1 MQGSSLMSDMTAA
14 VSVGTQARAEAVRIA
29 EHQAALTA
37 MRLLGQPLEAPDP
50 VPVIDHK
57 MDQLDVTFSRDW
69 QEFKL
74 QAARIFVD
82 SRAMLEDARVVS
94 VRVSESV
101 AGHPV

>member
-1 MQGSSLMSDMTAA
+1 MTDTIPQQTA
-14 VSVGTQARAEAVRIA
+14 TRAEAVRIA

-82 SRAMLEDARVVS
+82 SLAMLEDARVVS
-94 VRVSESV
+94 VRVSEAV
-101 AGHPV
+101 VGHPV

>member
-1 MQGSSLMSDMTAA
+1 MSDPVSETTIPQQTA
-14 VSVGTQARAEAVRIA
+14 TRAEAVRIA

-57 MDQLDVTFSRDW
+57 MDQLDLNFFSRDW

-74 QAARIFVD
+74 QAARTYVD

-94 VRVSESV
+94 VRVSEAV
-101 AGHPV
+101 VGHPAE

>member
-1 MQGSSLMSDMTAA
+1 MSDTIPQQTA
-14 VSVGTQARAEAVRIA
+14 TRAEAVRIA

-50 VPVIDHK
+50 VLVIDHK
-57 MDQLDVTFSRDW
+57 MDQLDVTFGRDW

-82 SRAMLEDARVVS
+82 ARAMLEDARVVS

-101 AGHPV
+101 VGHPV

>member
-1 MQGSSLMSDMTAA
+1 MTDTIPQQTA
-14 VSVGTQARAEAVRIA
+14 TRAEAVRIA

-82 SRAMLEDARVVS
+82 ARAMLEDARVVS
-94 VRVSESV
+94 VRVSEAV
-101 AGHPV
+101 VGHPV